1 MTGKNSVS
9 DIPVNF
15 KPTLPPRKRAKTQEE
30 KEQRRIERILR
41 NRRAAHQ
48 SREKKRLHVQRL
60 EEKCHLLEGI
70 LKMVDLDILSENNA
84 KLSGMVEQWREMQVS
99 DSGSISSHDSNT
111 GMLDSPESLTSSP
124 DKKDHYSHSSHSTS
138 ISSSSSSSSPSN
150 LPHGMVTDNGMLDED
165 NNSLNY
171 ILGQQNYQLSS
182 TPVVKLEEDHSML
195 LENNGDADLNDV
207 GISFIAEDGTNS
219 DNKNIDMRNQET
231 GEGWNLLLTVPPE
244 LNSDLSELEPSDI
257 ISPIGLDTWR
267 NPAVIV
273 T

>member
-84 KLSGMVEQWREMQVS
+84 KL
-99 DSGSISSHDSNT
+99 
-111 GMLDSPESLTSSP
+111 
-124 DKKDHYSHSSHSTS
+124 
-138 ISSSSSSSSPSN
+138 
-150 LPHGMVTDNGMLDED
+150 
-165 NNSLNY
+165 
-171 ILGQQNYQLSS
+171 
-182 TPVVKLEEDHSML
+182 
-195 LENNGDADLNDV
+195 A
-207 GISFIAEDGTNS
+207 
-219 DNKNIDMRNQET
+219 
-231 GEGWNLLLTVPPE
+231 
-244 LNSDLSELEPSDI
+244 
-257 ISPIGLDTWR
+257 
-267 NPAVIV
+267 
-273 T
+273 